1 MKKKI
6 SQMVEEKKDTP
17 TSIDSSDHIIE
28 TVKENLKN
36 IRHNRKLSLDKL
48 AIRCG
53 VSRAMLSQ
61 IEQGKSAPTISVLW
75 KIASG
80 LNVPFSDL
88 IKDKVREGI
97 QLLRYENTKVLFSN
111 TKVFSTRALFPFTGH
126 KKTEFY
132 ELILKP
138 GGHEV
143 AEPHPPGTT
152 ENIVVVSGRL
162 RLRVGDEVQELAP
175 KDAIYFNADVPHEY
189 SNPTDEEALMYLV
202 MTYTDDTN

>member
-1 MKKKI
+1 MKKKTSKI
-6 SQMVEEKKDTP
+6 AEGKKGSD
-17 TSIDSSDHIIE
+17 SVLDSSDQIIE

-75 KIASG
+75 KIATG

-88 IKDKVREGI
+88 IKDKVREGV

-152 ENIVVVSGRL
+152 ENIVVSGKL
-162 RLRVGDEVQELAP
+162 RLRVGEEVQELFP

-202 MTYTDDTN
+202 MTYTEETN

>member
-6 SQMVEEKKDTP
+6 STP
-17 TSIDSSDHIIE
+17 PEAPKTATNANPDSSDHIIE

-88 IKDKVREGI
+88 IKDKVREGV
-97 QLLRYENTKVLFSN
+97 QVLRYENTKVLFSN
-111 TKVFSTRALFPFTGH
+111 TKVFSTRALFPFIGH

-143 AEPHPPGTT
+143 AESHP

-202 MTYTDDTN
+202 MTYTEETN